1 MVLLVGCTA
10 YVTAPDNVMSYSLLV
25 VTTYQLTNTFA
36 RGAACGCDSPLDSL
50 ARRFAD
56 FRHFISVT
64 FGQFLQS
71 MKVAKI

>member
-36 RGAACGCDSPLDSL
+36 RGAACGCVECIHIATSNHID
-50 ARRFAD
+50 A
-56 FRHFISVT
+56 
-64 FGQFLQS
+64 
-71 MKVAKI
+71 